1 MKTFVLFLL
10 GTFSGIILVAGVQLL
25 FVFNPQLGGSRV
37 PVEGPAGG
45 GYYRGAIPDF
55 SIEPVSG
62 NIFEHIDP
70 EWSLIARNKEVIPFS
85 SFQGKV
91 LFINLWATWCGP
103 CIEEMPEI
111 ASLETTLN
119 PDDIEVLLISNE
131 QEQIVD
137 AFENKHNLPLYVGRG
152 KIPIVFK
159 GKGLPS
165 TFIVDKKG
173 IIRYKHAG
181 PAEWGHPSVT
191 NYLSVLSMEN

>member
-1 MKTFVLFLL
+1 MKTFVLLLL
-10 GTFSGIILVAGVQLL
+10 GTFSGIILVIGVQLL
-25 FVFNPQLGGSRV
+25 FAFNPQLSSNRSI
-37 PVEGPAGG
+37 VEGPVGG
-45 GYYRGAIPDF
+45 GYYRGALPDF
-55 SIEPVSG
+55 SVEPVSG
-62 NIFEHIDP
+62 NIFEYIDP
-70 EWSLIARNKEVIPFS
+70 EWSLIARNKEIIPFN
-85 SFQGKV
+85 SFQGNV

-111 ASLETTLN
+111 AKLQATLN
-119 PDDIEVLLISNE
+119 LDEIVVLLISNE

-137 AFENKHNLPLYVGRG
+137 AFENEHNLPLFIGRG
-152 KIPIVFK
+152 KIPTVFR

-191 NYLSVLSMEN
+191 NYLSVLSRER